1 MTDTSILYIFE
12 TALGRPVELLV
23 RHPEGITHGSAVQ
36 PFGAVYASVIYSVEE
51 QIVGVSL
58 HRYVD
63 AEDYYGPNNA

>member
-1 MTDTSILYIFE
+1 M
-12 TALGRPVELLV
+12 

-36 PFGAVYASVIYSVEE
+36 PFGAVYASVIYGVDD
-51 QIVGVSL
+51 QFVGVSL